1 MDGMELL
8 LFCEAVFPGSVLGE
22 VQCECE
28 GCCLQYTCEYNDDEE
43 YPCPRCG
50 GTNEPLQQYRYREI
64 DSNKILLV

>member
-50 GTNEPLQQYRYREI
+50 GTNEPLQ
-64 DSNKILLV
+64 